1 MSEAAR
7 AFLDSLAE
15 DQRAKALYSF
25 DDRERMNWFYTPV
38 ARKGLALK
46 EMTSTQRAL
55 AFALLNAGLSQRGY
69 IKALTIISLEE
80 ILHVLEGGEGPVRD
94 PDLYFLTIF
103 GEPAEAGTWGWRMEG
118 HHVSQNFTIVNG
130 RVVCAP
136 SFFGANPAVV
146 REGARSGLRT
156 LPQEEDLARALI
168 HSMNPGQRKTAVV
181 QKTAYRD
188 ILTSNS
194 RRAALD
200 GEPSGLKATRMEVYQ
215 HELLGELLDEYVHNM
230 PQQIAEARRERVAE
244 AGEDIYFAWAGGV
257 EAGEPHYYRIQSS
270 TFLVE
275 YDDTQNGANHIHSVW
290 RDFDGDFGRDLLRE
304 HYQSSH
310 AKL

>member
-1 MSEAAR
+1 MSEAAK

-15 DQRAKALYSF
+15 GPRAKALHSF
-25 DDRERMNWFYTPV
+25 DDQERMNWFYTPV

-46 EMTSTQRAL
+46 EMTSTQRTL
-55 AFALLNAGLSQRGY
+55 AFALLSAGLSQRGY

-94 PDLYFLTIF
+94 PDLYFFTIF

-136 SFFGANPAVV
+136 SFFGANPALV
-146 REGARSGLRT
+146 REGTRRGLRT
-156 LPQEEDLARALI
+156 LAQEEDLARALI
-168 HSMNPGQRKTAVV
+168 HSMDPGQRQAAVV
-181 QKTAYRD
+181 QKTAYAD

-200 GEPSGLKATRMEVYQ
+200 GEPSGLKATRMKGYQ
-215 HELLGELLDEYVHNM
+215 HEMLGGLLDEYMSNM
-230 PQQIAEARRERVAE
+230 PQQIADVRHERVVE
-244 AGEDIYFAWAGGV
+244 AGDDIYFAWAGGL

-275 YDDTQNGANHIHSVW
+275 YDDTQNDANHIHSVW
-290 RDFDGDFGRDLLRE
+290 RDFDGDFGRDLLKE

>member
-1 MSEAAR
+1 MSEAA
-7 AFLDSLAE
+7 
-15 DQRAKALYSF
+15 KALHSF
-25 DDRERMNWFYTPV
+25 DDQERLNWFYTPV

-55 AFALLNAGLSQRGY
+55 AFALLSAGLSQHGY

-94 PDLYFLTIF
+94 PDLYFFTIF

-146 REGARSGLRT
+146 REGVRSGLRT

-168 HSMNPGQRKTAVV
+168 
-181 QKTAYRD
+181 
-188 ILTSNS
+188 
-194 RRAALD
+194 
-200 GEPSGLKATRMEVYQ
+200 
-215 HELLGELLDEYVHNM
+215 
-230 PQQIAEARRERVAE
+230 
-244 AGEDIYFAWAGGV
+244 
-257 EAGEPHYYRIQSS
+257 QSS
-270 TFLVE
+270 V
-275 YDDTQNGANHIHSVW
+275 
-290 RDFDGDFGRDLLRE
+290 GRR
-304 HYQSSH
+304 SKASR
-310 AKL
+310 AV